1 MISTK
6 LRTRAAA
13 TLISVSA
20 AAAMTV
26 AGGVG
31 QANASQE
38 FPIPNC
44 IGVSPN
50 IVDIPFKLSNA
61 IVSQYQDTT
70 WITVTYGSLWV
81 GVGYDS
87 AVRLDWR
94 NPATGQ
100 SGTKLSESRVVP
112 PNTGVHSFQ
121 FPTEQIGKGR
131 VEVSFSSVNRNAL
144 WAIPALTCSG
154 SVVVP

>member
-1 MISTK
+1 MNSTK
-6 LRTRAAA
+6 LRTRAAVA
-13 TLISVSA
+13 MISVAGA
-20 AAAMTV
+20 ACMTV
-26 AGGVG
+26 VGGVG

-61 IVSQYQDTT
+61 IVSQYEDTT

-81 GVGYDS
+81 GVGYES
-87 AVRLDWR
+87 AVQLDWH

-100 SGTKLSESRVVP
+100 RGTKLSDSRVVP
-112 PNTGVHSFQ
+112 PNTGVHNFQ
-121 FPTEQIGKGR
+121 FPTEQIGQGR
-131 VEVSFSSVNRNAL
+131 VEVSFSAVNRNAL

-154 SVVVP
+154 GVVVP